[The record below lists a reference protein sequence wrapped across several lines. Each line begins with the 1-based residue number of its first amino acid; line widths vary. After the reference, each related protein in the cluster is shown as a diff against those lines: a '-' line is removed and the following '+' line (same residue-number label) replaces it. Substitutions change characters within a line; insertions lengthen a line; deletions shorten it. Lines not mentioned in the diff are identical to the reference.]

1 MTTLLDKKSSYMAI
15 SYDTATFADLKQF
28 MLDNEIEL
36 GRIEPADVDQHADTT
51 HNYINLIITDFS
63 ERKRVSD
70 LLDQKELTRFSYIH
84 PSSVISGSVAPGC
97 FVYPG
102 VVVYTGTSL
111 GQDVIMHASCA
122 IGHRCVIGNG
132 SFFSGGVVVGGSS
145 TIGKFNKFMIGAIV
159 HDKINICDNVTIGA
173 DSVVR
178 KNINEPGVYS
188 SLHKFKKINSR

>member
-1 MTTLLDKKSSYMAI
+1 MAI
-15 SYDTATFADLKQF
+15 SYNTATFADLKQF
-28 MLDNEIEL
+28 MLGNDIEL
-36 GRIEPADVDQHADTT
+36 SRIEPAEFDQHADAT
-51 HNYINLIITDFS
+51 HSYINLIVTDFG
-63 ERKRVSD
+63 ERKQVSN
-70 LLDQKELTRFSYIH
+70 LLDQRELTRFSYIH
-84 PSSVISGSVAPGC
+84 PSSVISGSVASGC
-97 FVYPG
+97 FIYPG

-159 HDKINICDNVTIGA
+159 HDKINICDDVTIGA

-178 KNINEPGVYS
+178 KNITESGVYS